1 MSSSQALS
9 ALGVPCSKVNSYKDV
24 FDDEHLRQ
32 RKIEIEGEHRRA
44 GPVRMVRNAVLF
56 DKDGPAIDRMAPLL
70 GEQTVEILSQCGY
83 APDAIQRMID
93 EKVVEVS
100 AEP

>member
-1 MSSSQALS
+1 
-9 ALGVPCSKVNSYKDV
+9 
-24 FDDEHLRQ
+24 
-32 RKIEIEGEHRRA
+32 
-44 GPVRMVRNAVLF
+44 MVRNAVLF